1 LEDELI
7 TNFLSERDIKNWLSD
22 ITREKI
28 IIGNHPRKRAR
39 LRCISEE
46 TIYEFLIERRFK
58 KIKKIETRSDIMK
71 FELHYNNPY
80 KNKNED
86 LIIIIM
92 PVDLNEK
99 SLKVVTVI
107 LE

>member
-1 LEDELI
+1 MEDELI

-28 IIGNHPRKRAR
+28 IIDNHSRKRAR

-58 KIKKIETRSDIMK
+58 KIKKIETRSDIIK
-71 FELHYNNPY
+71 FELHYNNPD